1 MSGFVIAQVT
11 QLEDAASAE
20 SLGLDSVILGEQ
32 FYFFTVVLM
41 WLIHAGFMSYEA
53 GIARRKNVLAT
64 AMKNILTIAVVTP
77 TFYYFGW
84 WIYNCN
90 QPGLP
95 IGPNSSD
102 FTAAACQGGIP
113 WSDAFAPN
121 LTNNI
126 NLIFFLAFL
135 LFSWTTASIMSGAII
150 ERARLSAYLI
160 LAVILGSVVWILDA
174 AWGWSA
180 GGWLTLRFGFHDSI
194 ASGVVHGVAGA
205 FTLGV
210 LFNLGPRI
218 GKYTREGL
226 TRQFRPHN
234 LHMTLLGL
242 MLIFTGFYAFYGA
255 CLVIS
260 STAFPGWANIYLSP
274 TTLGSISMVITF
286 GFAGGFTGGYF
297 ASRGDPFWTVSGGLA
312 GVISVSAG
320 ADVYAP
326 TLAYLLAIASAAM
339 AVYMGNWIEKKMRVD
354 DVVGAV
360 AVHGGMGFLGM
371 LWVGVFAAGY
381 PTGVNNVDSS
391 IGGQLI
397 GMATFLPL
405 GFLSGYVAS
414 LVLKKLNLLRV
425 PPEVELEGLDVAE
438 YEPRPVPARG
448 CRRGRDDLRARRRAG
463 AVPGRPEERERRGGG
478 LDAGHHQQRAR
489 LHHACRGSEAG
500 RRHRRLHPPGQLSGL
515 RRVHDL
521 RARIDLRRG
530 RDRSRHHLHD
540 PDLGRNHRDDAGAPR
555 VGRLGEPSAGPACRP
570 TRTSSGTRRRT
581 TATARRS
588 GRHPMIH
595 NGSGKKQI
603 EFPPLQT
610 HVKSFEYAM
619 LAISIVCAIVV
630 LVIVLF
636 TNMGNEFRP
645 TV

>member
-1 MSGFVIAQVT
+1 MIGTLIAQVEK
-11 QLEDAASAE
+11 LEDAASA
-20 SLGLDSVILGEQ
+20 SGQALDSVILGEQ

-41 WLIHAGFMSYEA
+41 WLIHAGFMSYET
-53 GIARRKNVLAT
+53 GIARKKNAMAT

-102 FTAAACQGGIP
+102 FTSAACGGGIP
-113 WSDAFAPN
+113 WSDTFGPN

-126 NLIFFLAFL
+126 NLVFFLAFL

-150 ERARLSAYLI
+150 ERARLSAYLV
-160 LAVILGSVVWILDA
+160 LACLLGSVVWILDA

-226 TRQFRPHN
+226 ARQFRPHN

-242 MLIFTGFYAFYGA
+242 MLIFTGFYAFYAA
-255 CLVIS
+255 CLVIA
-260 STAFPGWANIYLSP
+260 STSFPGWANIYLSP
-274 TTLGSISMVITF
+274 TTLGSIAMIITM

-326 TLAYLLAIASAAM
+326 TLGYLIAMASAAI
-339 AVYMGNWIEKKMRVD
+339 AVYVGNWLEKSMRVD
-354 DVVGAV
+354 DAVGAV
-360 AVHGGMGFLGM
+360 AVHGAMGFLGM

-405 GFLSGYVAS
+405 GFLSGYAAS
-414 LVLKKLNLLRV
+414 WVMKKLNILRV
-425 PPEVELEGLDVAE
+425 PPEVELMGLDVAE
-438 YEPRPVPARG
+438 YEPNLYLPEVAVAEEQLVEPDGTPVIATTVLETG
-448 CRRGRDDLRARRRAG
+448 
-463 AVPGRPEERERRGGG
+463 ERRGGG
-478 LDAGHHQQRAR
+478 LDAGDHQQRA
-489 LHHACRGSEAG
+489 
-500 RRHRRLHPPGQLSGL
+500 GL
-515 RRVHDL
+515 RHP
-521 RARIDLRRG
+521 RRG
-530 RDRSRHHLHD
+530 LGGRSAWRT
-540 PDLGRNHRDDAGAPR
+540 APT
-555 VGRLGEPSAGPACRP
+555 SSCRTT
-570 TRTSSGTRRRT
+570 TRTARASGRSCR
-581 TATARRS
+581 APPTARRAP
-588 GRHPMIH
+588 GRRRIYMILTWV
-595 NGSGKKQI
+595 G
-603 EFPPLQT
+603 
-610 HVKSFEYAM
+610 
-619 LAISIVCAIVV
+619 IVV
-630 LVIVLF
+630 MVAVLVAWVLYENRRLVAAVAGYGGARSPEGGPPPQPGGVGD
-636 TNMGNEFRP
+636 TQI
-645 TV
+645 